1 MLFTGVPVFA
11 VILAVSWYI
20 SDNTRVENIRL
31 KVATIRQNIENRPEF
46 MVNLMRIDDVSAEV
60 SEDIRVVTAVDYPI
74 SSFELDLKDMRARIE
89 GLDAV
94 SSAKL
99 VVRSGG
105 ILDVIVTERLPALV
119 WRSRDGLE
127 LLDQS
132 GHRVSSLDTRQMRS
146 DLPLIVGDGAD
157 NATEEALALIKAASP
172 IAGRIRG
179 LNRIGERR
187 WDVVLDRNMR
197 IMLPEENPV
206 AALEGILALDEVDA
220 LLSRDLQAIDLR
232 DPRRT
237 TLRLTDNA
245 EKNLRANPDSSTP
258 NNTDGGSSL

>member
-1 MLFTGVPVFA
+1 MLFTGTPIFA
-11 VILAVSWYI
+11 IIFGVGWYL
-20 SDNTRVENIRL
+20 SDDTRVENIRSQ
-31 KVATIRQNIENRPEF
+31 VATVRQNLENRPEF
-46 MVNLMRIDDVSAEV
+46 MVNLMRIQDVSAEL
-60 SEDIRVVTAVDYPI
+60 SDDIRAVTAIDYPI
-74 SSFELDLKDMRARIE
+74 SSFELDLQDMRARIE

-105 ILDVIVTERLPALV
+105 VLDVIVAERLPALV

-132 GHRVSSLDTRQMRS
+132 GHRVSSLGSRQTRS

-157 NATEEALALIKAASP
+157 KATQEALALLKAASP
-172 IAGRIRG
+172 ISGRIRG

-187 WDVVLDRNMR
+187 WDMVLDRNMR
-197 IMLPEENPV
+197 IMLPEENSV
-206 AALEGILALDEVDA
+206 AALESILGLDEVDA
-220 LLSRDLQAIDLR
+220 LLTRDLLAIDLR

-245 EKNLRANPDSSTP
+245 ERVLQADP
-258 NNTDGGSSL
+258 NNPAPDTIDGGSSL